1 MSTQTLTSTSAPL
14 QFTDSASCKRWI
26 EQLTLTNVQLTQQ
39 ALTGQ
44 LASLGSA
51 HIAPLE
57 RLKILEA
64 LREPVYFVQGESS
77 KRYAGRPLPLEDGE
91 KIVWSNVIALWQE
104 MSHNYQQCLRAYRE
118 GDLAI
123 APHAALITMRC
134 LRLLGSTLND
144 HYRIYRQPPGALW
157 RALHEMYSFAEG
169 HGFARIRV
177 QDSFAQRDPDSSCAE
192 GYVQVLLAHLANP
205 FALSVRQ
212 MAFVS
217 RWLER
222 WGNLIGLATQPLPI
236 SAIPPLVVD
245 LTSASSVIVG
255 AAVEPQPHLRYL
267 DLEQLSKTLRQTI
280 NLLKQGQSPGQLG
293 LGEDARQ
300 PGCENLLMVLYVQ
313 WCRAGTARAEDRSE
327 GEEPA
332 KVCFGLV
339 GAHLHVSGGRDFRQP
354 GDLSSRE
361 KQDLDTYGYITRP
374 EHEAGAGAGTAQ
386 ALEPW
391 QILNHSASGFMCMQ
405 REPDGKARVSHN
417 QLLAVRRAGG
427 RNFHVGMVQWLRME
441 ETGEIACGV
450 RLFPGTPQAIAVRP
464 SNFAP
469 GGNGR
474 YERALLLPEVATPAT
489 PATLILPAGW
499 FQSGRFV
506 EVFSDRKQV
515 AKLLNLLE
523 KGGDFD
529 RGTIVVV

>member
-1 MSTQTLTSTSAPL
+1 MSIQSLTSISTPL

-44 LASLGSA
+44 LAALGAA
-51 HIAPLE
+51 HLAPLE

-64 LREPVYFVQGESS
+64 MREPVFFVQAESA
-77 KRYAGRPLPLEDGE
+77 KRYAGRPLPIDEGE
-91 KIVWSNVIALWQE
+91 KAVWSNVIVLWQE
-104 MSHNYQQCLRAYRE
+104 TSRNYQQCLRAYRE
-118 GDLAI
+118 GDIAI
-123 APHAALITMRC
+123 APHAALVTMRC
-134 LRLLGSTLND
+134 LRLLGATLLD
-144 HYRIYRQPPGALW
+144 YYRIYRQPPGSLW
-157 RALHEMYSFAEG
+157 RALHELYSFAEN

-177 QDSFAQRDPDSSCAE
+177 QDSFAHRDPDSSCAE
-192 GYVQVLLAHLANP
+192 SYTQVLLAHLANP

-212 MAFVS
+212 MSFVA

-222 WGNLIGLATQPLPI
+222 WANLIGLASQPLPT
-236 SAIPPLVVD
+236 SAVPPLMVD
-245 LTSASSVIVG
+245 LTG
-255 AAVEPQPHLRYL
+255 AGGVVLGTGVEPKPHLRYL

-280 NLLKQGQSPGQLG
+280 NLLKQGQTPGQLG

-300 PGCENLLMVLYVQ
+300 PGCENLLMLLYVQ
-313 WCRAGTARAEDRSE
+313 WCRAGTARAEERASN
-327 GEEPA
+327 EEPA
-332 KVCFGLV
+332 QVCFGLAA
-339 GAHLHVSGGRDFRQP
+339 AHLYVGGRTFRQP
-354 GDLSSRE
+354 GELTARE
-361 KQDLDTYGYITRP
+361 KQDMETYGYITRT
-374 EHEAGAGAGTAQ
+374 ENEAGGEEDG
-386 ALEPW
+386 LEQW
-391 QILNHSASGFMCMQ
+391 QILNQSASGFMCIQ
-405 REPDGKARVSHN
+405 RRPNGSGRVGHN
-417 QLLAVRRAGG
+417 QLMAVRRAGG
-427 RNFHVGMVQWLRME
+427 CSFYLGMVQWLRME
-441 ETGEIACGV
+441 DGGEIYCGV

-469 GGNGR
+469 TGSGR
-474 YERALLLPEVATPAT
+474 YERALLLPEVPAPAT

-523 KGGDFD
+523 KGNDFD

>member
-1 MSTQTLTSTSAPL
+1 MSTQQLTSTSAPL

-44 LASLGSA
+44 LTSLGAA

-64 LREPVYFVQGESS
+64 LREPVHFVQGESS

-91 KIVWSNVIALWQE
+91 KLVWSNVISLWQE
-104 MSHNYQQCLRAYRE
+104 MSYNYQQCLRAYRE

-134 LRLLGSTLND
+134 LRLLGCTLLD

-157 RALHEMYSFAEG
+157 RALHEMYSFAES

-212 MAFVS
+212 MTFVS

-222 WGNLIGLATQPLPI
+222 WANLIGLATQPLPI

-245 LTSASSVIVG
+245 LTSTGSVIVG
-255 AAVEPQPHLRYL
+255 AGVEPQPHLRYL

-300 PGCENLLMVLYVQ
+300 PGCENLLMVL
-313 WCRAGTARAEDRSE
+313 
-327 GEEPA
+327 
-332 KVCFGLV
+332 
-339 GAHLHVSGGRDFRQP
+339 
-354 GDLSSRE
+354 
-361 KQDLDTYGYITRP
+361 
-374 EHEAGAGAGTAQ
+374 
-386 ALEPW
+386 
-391 QILNHSASGFMCMQ
+391 
-405 REPDGKARVSHN
+405 
-417 QLLAVRRAGG
+417 
-427 RNFHVGMVQWLRME
+427 
-441 ETGEIACGV
+441 
-450 RLFPGTPQAIAVRP
+450 
-464 SNFAP
+464 
-469 GGNGR
+469 
-474 YERALLLPEVATPAT
+474 
-489 PATLILPAGW
+489 
-499 FQSGRFV
+499 
-506 EVFSDRKQV
+506 
-515 AKLLNLLE
+515 
-523 KGGDFD
+523 
-529 RGTIVVV
+529 